1 MSSATATASDT
12 LRNMGNIRQKFF
24 NTPTYVAPDRFADSP
39 SATSP
44 PSALPTD
51 RQVSESEANAAK
63 FFNSDEYEPV
73 EGQSAPPVAQG
84 TTAAVNPD
92 NKRKSNILFAKHLPK
107 IVNTCV
113 ELVGVLAYRWACSP
127 KEAIDLNRQFDAKIM
142 SGQALDEQER
152 EQYGHI
158 KMMLSEY
165 RIREDKFQETMKV
178 EDDFLKM
185 QQEILADIYN
195 TMEEEKDPRMLV
207 WMPTTFSFFTGFS
220 TLLHHKVRYGKG
232 F

>member
-12 LRNMGNIRQKFF
+12 LRNMGNMRQKFF
-24 NTPTYVAPDRFADSP
+24 NTPTYVAPDRFAESP
-39 SATSP
+39 SATP
-44 PSALPTD
+44 TPS
-51 RQVSESEANAAK
+51 VSSHESEANAAK
-63 FFNSDEYEPV
+63 DFNADEYEPV

-92 NKRKSNILFAKHLPK
+92 NKRKSNLLFAKHLPK
-107 IVNTCV
+107 LVNTCV
-113 ELVGVLAYRWACSP
+113 ELAGVLAYRWMCSP
-127 KEAIDLNRQFDAKIM
+127 SELIDLNRQFDAKIM

-152 EQYGHI
+152 EQYAQI
-158 KMMLSEY
+158 KTMLSEY
-165 RIREDKFQETMKV
+165 TIREGKFHETMKV

-185 QQEILADIYN
+185 QQEILMDIYN

-207 WMPTTFSFFTGFS
+207 WMPTTFSALSGIS